1 MSYSVLMSWH
11 LQLINHILN
20 NYWWLHLIYPLAT
33 GQHTHLLPE
42 LFFAE
47 SLNFNK
53 IAFIKL
59 VLYVE
64 PSLGPYSCILVCAFW
79 NSNKLA
85 SEATHAY
92 EVHMILKHLTYE
104 PYGQRGSVIQLNM
117 FPISSW
123 RHNHQCHQYSR
134 PASDIPKTANKGFN
148 Q

>member
-64 PSLGPYSCILVCAFW
+64 PSLGPYSFILVCAFW

-92 EVHMILKHLTYE
+92 EVHSHDIKTSYVWTIWSTWE
-104 PYGQRGSVIQLNM
+104 R
-117 FPISSW
+117 
-123 RHNHQCHQYSR
+123 R
-134 PASDIPKTANKGFN
+134 PAKYVAHFISETQPPVPSIFTSGFRHPKNSL
-148 Q
+148 QRL